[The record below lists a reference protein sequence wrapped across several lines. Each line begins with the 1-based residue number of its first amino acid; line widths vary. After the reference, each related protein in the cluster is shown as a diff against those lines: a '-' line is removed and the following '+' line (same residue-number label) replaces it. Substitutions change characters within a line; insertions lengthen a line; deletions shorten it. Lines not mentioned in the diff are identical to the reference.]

1 MDVPSDA
8 AFALLREAVA
18 EAQYD
23 IGVVLRAGLV
33 VPAAELIRA
42 GYAVARDED
51 RGIELYATPFG
62 IGYLSE
68 IDDMSEE

>member
-8 AFALLREAVA
+8 AFRLLREAVA

-23 IGVVLRAGLV
+23 FGVVLRAGMV

-51 RGIELYATPFG
+51 RGIEMYATAFG
-62 IGYLSE
+62 IGYLRE
-68 IDDMSEE
+68 IELRPPR